1 MGERRKKTG
10 EKDEREEER
19 KREERE
25 RDVINI
31 ATQSNLLA
39 TC

>member
-1 MGERRKKTG
+1 MKEKKK
-10 EKDEREEER
+10 EKE
-19 KREERE
+19 KRERE